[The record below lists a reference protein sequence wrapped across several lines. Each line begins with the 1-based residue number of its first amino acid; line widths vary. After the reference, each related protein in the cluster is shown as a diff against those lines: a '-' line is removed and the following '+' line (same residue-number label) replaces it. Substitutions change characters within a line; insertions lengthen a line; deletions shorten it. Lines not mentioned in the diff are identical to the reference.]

1 MLREAIMRV
10 LRLAALA
17 LALSFSV
24 IGAAWAN
31 GDLADADFALV
42 PEPGSVVL
50 LLTGIG
56 AGVAVFLRRK

>member
-1 MLREAIMRV
+1 MRV
-10 LRLAALA
+10 LRLAILT

-31 GDLADADFALV
+31 GDLTDGTPV
-42 PEPGSVVL
+42 PEPGSLVL

-56 AGVAVFLRRK
+56 AGAAVFFRRRK